1 MKVLLFEGGEAL
13 RYDENIIRS
22 AENGIIA
29 TLCSIGMLDK
39 ELVKSKL
46 PKKREVFCAN
56 SSHWIRAPHS
66 GSMHARKK
74 VGNKV
79 KKNEV
84 LAVISDPFG
93 IQKHY
98 VKARSTGIIVGITMM
113 PLVNNGDAL
122 FHVATFDDACAVA
135 EEVLDH
141 SEGLE

>member
-1 MKVLLFEGGEAL
+1 MIK
-13 RYDENIIRS
+13 I
-22 AENGIIA
+22 
-29 TLCSIGMLDK
+29 
-39 ELVKSKL
+39 
-46 PKKREVFCAN
+46 
-56 SSHWIRAPHS
+56 
-66 GSMHARKK
+66 
-74 VGNKV
+74 GNKV

-93 IQKHY
+93 IEKHY